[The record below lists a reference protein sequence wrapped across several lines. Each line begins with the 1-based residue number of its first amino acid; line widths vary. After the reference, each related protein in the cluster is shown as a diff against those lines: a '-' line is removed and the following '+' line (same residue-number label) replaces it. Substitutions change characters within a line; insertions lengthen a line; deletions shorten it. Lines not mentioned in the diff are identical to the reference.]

1 MILKLLKYLF
11 KDFYIFS
18 AAYSNNIFPDP
29 LKKQEEEKYIKEMLL
44 GDKNA
49 RNKLIE
55 HNLRLVAHIVKKYD
69 NKSETDD
76 LISIGTIGLIKGID
90 SFSNKNGARLTTYCA
105 RCIENEILMN
115 YRNNKKNNKNV
126 SINEAIGY
134 DKDGNE
140 ITLLDILKT
149 PDPDF
154 AMNIHKNNNLK
165 LLKKY
170 FNVLNEREKDIII
183 KRYGLN
189 NNDEITQ
196 KELEIF
202 NSILQIENIE
212 SCDKPY
218 YMPTFTVFENKDVL
232 DPILAWPNAKIILF
246 SNDEKESYEIAKYS
260 DWHAFCLS
268 EDFNMIK
275 IVKLLK

>member
-44 GDKNA
+44 GDKDA

-196 KELEIF
+196 KE
-202 NSILQIENIE
+202 
-212 SCDKPY
+212 
-218 YMPTFTVFENKDVL
+218 
-232 DPILAWPNAKIILF
+232 
-246 SNDEKESYEIAKYS
+246 IAKELHISRSYVS
-260 DWHAFCLS
+260 RIEKRALT
-268 EDFNMIK
+268 
-275 IVKLLK
+275 KLLREFIKNKNNN